1 MSRNVVARVFELLKR
16 YLDLERYE
24 AASES
29 ESVPA
34 VLATPTRNS
43 VGNSLVT
50 PGRGIKVFP

>member
-34 VLATPTRNS
+34 QPQQGTQ
-43 VGNSLVT
+43 
-50 PGRGIKVFP
+50 